1 MAPGNRTQVTEFILT
16 GISDLAELQ
25 IPLFCVFLV
34 IYGQVITANLGIVI
48 LTSVDSQLQTPMYF
62 FLKHLAIINLGNS
75 SVIAPKMLVN
85 FLVTKKT
92 ISYYACA
99 AQLGGFIAFVVAE
112 IFVLAAMAYDR
123 YVAICSPLLYRV
135 VVSPRMCLLLA
146 ALIYIY
152 SLTTALTVSSCVFS
166 VSYCSSNVINHF
178 YCDNVPLLA
187 LSCSDTYIPETAVF
201 TFSGTNLFFSMIIVL
216 TSYFNIILAI
226 LRIRSS
232 EGRQKAFSTCASH
245 MMAVT
250 VFYGTLLF
258 MYLQPRT
265 NHSLDNDK
273 MASVFYTLVIPMLN
287 PLIYSLRNKDVKDA
301 LKRFLDNSCQSF
313 RLMQI

>member
-1 MAPGNRTQVTEFILT
+1 MAPGNRTQVTEFILM
-16 GISDLAELQ
+16 GISDIAELQ

-34 IYGQVITANLGIVI
+34 IYGQVITGNLGIVI

-75 SVIAPKMLVN
+75 SVIAPHQMLVN
-85 FLVTKKT
+85 FLVTNKT

-99 AQLGGFIAFVVAE
+99 AQLGGFIVFVVAE
-112 IFVLAAMAYDR
+112 IFVLAAMACDR
-123 YVAICSPLLYRV
+123 CVAICSPLLYRV

-187 LSCSDTYIPETAVF
+187 CPVLIP
-201 TFSGTNLFFSMIIVL
+201 TFQKQQCLPFQGPICFSL
-216 TSYFNIILAI
+216 
-226 LRIRSS
+226 
-232 EGRQKAFSTCASH
+232 
-245 MMAVT
+245 
-250 VFYGTLLF
+250 
-258 MYLQPRT
+258 
-265 NHSLDNDK
+265 
-273 MASVFYTLVIPMLN
+273 
-287 PLIYSLRNKDVKDA
+287 
-301 LKRFLDNSCQSF
+301 
-313 RLMQI
+313 

>member
-1 MAPGNRTQVTEFILT
+1 MAPGNHTHVTEFILM
-16 GISDLAELQ
+16 GVSDRPELQ
-25 IPLFCVFLV
+25 IPFFCVFLIV
-34 IYGQVITANLGIVI
+34 YGLTLAGNLGIVI

-135 VVSPRMCLLLA
+135 VVSPQMCLLLA

-152 SLTTALTVSSCVFS
+152 SLTTALTVSSRVFS

-226 LRIRSS
+226 LRVRSS

-273 MASVFYTLVIPMLN
+273 MASLFYTLVIPMLN
-287 PLIYSLRNKDVKDA
+287 LLIYSLRNKDVKDA
-301 LKRFLDNSCQSF
+301 LKRFLDNPCQSF